1 MTVTMSFDCTI
12 ERAGD
17 AIIVAPEG
25 DIGAETTAAMREVLR
40 QVVDSLDGGRIDVDM
55 RGVTFLDSTGLGMLV
70 AAHRA
75 AGAKGIDLKLCE
87 PGPMIKMVLEIAALD
102 GVLVRKTAED

>member
-1 MTVTMSFDCTI
+1 
-12 ERAGD
+12 
-17 AIIVAPEG
+17 
-25 DIGAETTAAMREVLR
+25 
-40 QVVDSLDGGRIDVDM
+40 
-55 RGVTFLDSTGLGMLV
+55 MLV